1 MNITVNGEPQAL
13 GDGATL
19 AELVAARLP
28 TAKGVAAAV
37 DGTVA
42 PRTSWADVRAAR
54 RAGRRAAHRHP
65 GRLRWTTTR

>member
-42 PRTSWADVRAAR
+42 PRTSWAGFV
-54 RAGRRAAHRHP
+54 
-65 GRLRWTTTR
+65 LRDGQAVELLTATQGG